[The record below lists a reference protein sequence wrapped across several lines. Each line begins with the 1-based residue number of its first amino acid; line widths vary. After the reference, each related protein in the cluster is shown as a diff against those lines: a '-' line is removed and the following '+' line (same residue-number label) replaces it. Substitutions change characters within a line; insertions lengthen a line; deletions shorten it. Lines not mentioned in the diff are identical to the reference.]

1 MSNNVNWFK
10 VKVGMFDGNS
20 FKRIKRAKIEGV
32 TNFRDKLTAV
42 WFELLD
48 LAAQINNDG
57 YLFNDEIAYSNFED
71 IAIMLDRSE
80 DEIKL
85 CISWFLKNNM
95 MDVFVQNDENVYM
108 LTNWYKYQNTSGLE
122 KIREQNRIRQRKFR
136 ERQKQKMLEN
146 KPKKTG
152 SNVTHNVS
160 NDFPLI
166 DIDIEEELDIDKD
179 IDKTYAQNSL
189 SVSDSSN
196 DLFNQFWE
204 SYPRK
209 VGKDKVV
216 DWFKR
221 NKSKITEEF
230 ITDLIK
236 AIELQQTSKEWSNIK
251 YIPYP
256 LTWLNR
262 GGWNDELTYSNNPKN
277 YKENLKQKWGDF
289 LNG

>member
-1 MSNNVNWFK
+1 MSNKVNWFK

-32 TNFRDKLTAV
+32 TNLRDKLTAV

-80 DEIKL
+80 EEIKL
-85 CISWFLKNNM
+85 CINWFVNNEM
-95 MDVFVQNDENVYM
+95 IDVFNQDNKNVFM
-108 LTNWYKYQNTSGLE
+108 LSNWYKYQNTSGLE
-122 KIREQNRIRQRKFR
+122 RIREQNRVRQRRFR
-136 ERQKQKMLEN
+136 ERQKRILLEN
-146 KPKKTG
+146 NVEKKG

-160 NDFPLI
+160 NDFPL
-166 DIDIEEELDIDKD
+166 IDIEEELDIDKD

-189 SVSDSSN
+189 SVSDYSN
-196 DLFNQFWE
+196 DLFNQFWN

-209 VGKDKVV
+209 VGKDKVES
-216 DWFKR
+216 WFKR
-221 NKSKITEEF
+221 NKSKINEEF
-230 ITDLIK
+230 INDLVE
-236 AIELQQTSKEWSNIK
+236 AINLQKTSKEWSNIK

-289 LNG
+289 LNGN